1 MKVLKRKCLVIASVA
16 VMTII
21 MSMTVFAAG
30 DEPVRVEAEGTI
42 LLGDDSTMGQAKAAA
57 LNNAR
62 RAALEKATGV
72 EVRGSSTVYNYQLI
86 NDLVHTATRGIIVK
100 ENVMKSSCTARSEQV
115 SCSARIEAW
124 VKPLYTERR
133 GNFAVKKAFVH
144 RIDKIEVAASPV
156 FQNND
161 EIIIRAT
168 ANQDAYLSLF
178 SVDQFGGISKLYP
191 NEYVKQEKLPAGREI
206 VFPEESQRQGG
217 LKLKVRTPKGNK
229 KAVESVL
236 IIATKEKT
244 ALLEDRKDLD
254 LTITDLMKELS
265 EMDPSQWVEQT
276 VGYEV
281 RE

>member
-1 MKVLKRKCLVIASVA
+1 MNMSLKRSIPVVIAVL
-16 VMTII
+16 
-21 MSMTVFAAG
+21 FAAPAFAAQ
-30 DEPVRVEAEGTI
+30 DDPVRVEAEGTI

-62 RAALEKATGV
+62 RAALERATGV
-72 EVRGSSTVYNYQLI
+72 EVRGSSMVYNYQLI
-86 NDLVHTATRGIIVK
+86 NDLVVTATKGIIVK
-100 ENVMKSSCTARSEQV
+100 ENVLKSSCTAKDDQV
-115 SCSARIEAW
+115 SCSAKVEAW
-124 VKPLYTERR
+124 VKPLHRERR
-133 GNFAVKKAFVH
+133 GNFSVKKALVH
-144 RIDKIEVAASPV
+144 RADKTDAPANPV

-161 EIIIRAT
+161 EIVIRAA
-168 ANQDAYLSLF
+168 ANQDAWFSLF
-178 SVDQFGGISKLYP
+178 SVDQAGAVSKLYP
-191 NEYVKQEKLPAGREI
+191 NEYLREELLPAGKEI
-206 VFPEESQRQGG
+206 VFPDESCRQGG
-217 LKLKVRTPKGNK
+217 IKLKVRTPRGRK

-244 ALLEDRKDLD
+244 ALLEDRKDQD

>member
-1 MKVLKRKCLVIASVA
+1 MHVLKAFATGVLCAAMASTA
-16 VMTII
+16 
-21 MSMTVFAAG
+21 FGAH

-42 LLGDDSTMGQAKAAA
+42 VLGDDSTISQARAAA

-72 EVRGSSTVYNYQLI
+72 EVRGSSIIYNFQLI

-100 ENVMKSSCTARSEQV
+100 ENVLKNGTGCVEKDGQFSCT
-115 SCSARIEAW
+115 ARIEAW
-124 VKPLYTERR
+124 VRPLHTERR
-133 GNFAVKKAFVH
+133 GNFAVKKAFVQ
-144 RIDKIEVAASPV
+144 RIDKVEASTNPT

-161 EIIIRAT
+161 EIVVRAS
-168 ANQDAYLSLF
+168 ANQDAWVSIF
-178 SVDQFGGISKLYP
+178 SVDQFGGINKLYP
-191 NEYVKQEKLPAGREI
+191 NEYVKQEKLPEGKEF
-206 VFPEESQRQGG
+206 VFPDESLRQSG
-217 LKLKVRTPKGNK
+217 LKMRVRTPKGKK

-236 IIATKEKT
+236 IIATKDKLS
-244 ALLEDRKDLD
+244 LLEDAKGRD

-265 EMDPSQWVEQT
+265 EMDPSQWVEQA